1 MSKVPWHH
9 DNTSSTGSFLPKE
22 YVQGKQEMRFVAIT
36 VSLFVI
42 VMLGVVGAFLVTNQR
57 WTSVREQQQT
67 IATEYESETVKLD
80 QLKHLETQREEMLS
94 KARITTTL
102 IETAPRSVLLA
113 ELVTSLPKEATL
125 LQAQLTSKRIK
136 QSPSKAAAAA
146 AKKAKTGSRSKSK
159 SKKKDEDAKPPVILP
174 PKFEYT
180 LTITG
185 VAPTNNEVADYL
197 RKLQNSPLLERV
209 ELAFIQQ
216 TKLEDLELRRFEI
229 IARLPDDAD
238 AREVDDAEEFDL
250 NLAFITDQENEQ

>member
-9 DNTSSTGSFLPKE
+9 DNSSSTGSFLPKD

-80 QLKHLETQREEMLS
+80 QLKQLETQREDMLS

-102 IETAPRSVLLA
+102 LETAPRSVLLA
-113 ELVTSLPKEATL
+113 ELVTSLPEEATL

-136 QSPSKAAAAA
+136 RSPSKAAAAD
-146 AKKAKTGSRSKSK
+146 AKKAKTGSRSK

-229 IARLPDDAD
+229 VARLPDDAD

-250 NLAFITDQENEQ
+250 NLALITDQENE

>member
-9 DNTSSTGSFLPKE
+9 DDTRTGGSFLPKD
-22 YVQGKQEMRFVAIT
+22 YVQGKHEMRFVAIT

-57 WTSVREQQQT
+57 WTSVREQQQV
-67 IATEYESETVKLD
+67 IAAEYESETAKLE
-80 QLKHLETQREEMLS
+80 QLKLLETQREEMLS

-102 IETAPRSVLLA
+102 LETAPRSVLLS
-113 ELVTSLPKEATL
+113 ELVTSLPEEATL
-125 LQAQLTSKRIK
+125 LKAQLTSKRIK
-136 QSPSKAAAAA
+136 QSPSKAAAAE

-159 SKKKDEDAKPPVILP
+159 KKDEDKKPPVVLP

-180 LTITG
+180 LTSTG

-197 RKLQNSPLLERV
+197 RKLQNSPLLEKV

-216 TKLEDLELRRFEI
+216 TKLEDLALRRFEI
-229 IARLPDDAD
+229 IAKLPDDAD
-238 AREVDDAEEFDL
+238 AREVDQAEEFDL
-250 NLAFITDQENEQ
+250 NLAFLTDQENEQ